1 MGNALSQWV
10 LEMMIN
16 ALRMT
21 SLHGIENLNCNVD
34 PQHKLCFYPFY
45 FWFSIFKPIHFSEL
59 IVTMSRRELVWP
71 ELDQLL
77 QDDDDPTTVTTPY
90 TAAVLEYRVVF
101 HDSAAASADDKSWA
115 NANGHAV
122 YDAQHPCRY
131 ERNNYFLD
139 FLFAYLILFF

>member
-1 MGNALSQWV
+1 
-10 LEMMIN
+10 MMIN

-21 SLHGIENLNCNVD
+21 SLHGIGNLNYYID
-34 PQHKLCFYPFY
+34 QQHKLHCYHFFDSV
-45 FWFSIFKPIHFSEL
+45 FLSQSKFSEL

-77 QDDDDPTTVTTPY
+77 RDEDDPTTVTTPY

-101 HDSAAASADDKSWA
+101 HDGADASVDEKSWA

-122 YDAQHPCRY
+122 FDAQHPCRY
-131 ERNNYFLD
+131 E
-139 FLFAYLILFF
+139 